1 MPLVHKNGRKRV
13 KIYADLVLNFLRT
26 VIPGEEIFSILHVL
40 LNMINFKTRG
50 MGVKDRYREYFY
62 LLKVKG
68 VSKFQSDIFKI
79 DLNIN

>member
-1 MPLVHKNGRKRV
+1 MPLVYKNGRKRIE
-13 KIYADLVLNFLRT
+13 IYADLVLSFLRT
-26 VIPGEEIFSILHVL
+26 VISGEEIFSLLHVL

-68 VSKFQSDIFKI
+68 VSKFQSDIFQ
-79 DLNIN
+79 N

>member
-1 MPLVHKNGRKRV
+1 MPLVYKNGRKRI

-62 LLKVKG
+62 
-68 VSKFQSDIFKI
+68 
-79 DLNIN
+79 